1 MMMELTIDDKIKLL
15 ERKLADQQ
23 DLVINVSGYCNWKLV
38 GKYFIPRLV
47 KEKEIMN
54 DIFRELREIT
64 RIAHPEKF
72 INSAG
77 NRIERLSAEKRFI
90 NSNGV

>member
-23 DLVINVSGYCNWKLV
+23 ELVIKISKYCNWKLV
-38 GKYFIPRLV
+38 GKYFIPKLI
-47 KEKEIMN
+47 KEKEIMS

-64 RIAHPEKF
+64 RQAYPE
-72 INSAG
+72 
-77 NRIERLSAEKRFI
+77 RFI
-90 NSNGV
+90 QS